1 MVVTACE
8 LAALQCA
15 ILARQSA
22 IGQERPLFDHIGM
35 TVIRPSELP
44 QSQRAAL
51 LASAGPARF
60 KHFIS
65 RAADC
70 KCLWGLRD
78 ATGWV
83 ALADD
88 TGVPGFPVWPHP
100 DYAQACATETW
111 AGSFPAEIDVHEF
124 TDEWLP
130 NMAEQEVLV
139 AVFPTPSMKGVWM
152 KPEEL
157 QRYLAEELRKYE

>member
-1 MVVTACE
+1 LLLGFNRVTSYAGFE
-8 LAALQCA
+8 KAGF
-15 ILARQSA
+15 
-22 IGQERPLFDHIGM
+22 GQERPLFDHLGM
-35 TVIRPSELP
+35 TVIPPSELP

-70 KCLWGLRD
+70 ERLWGLRD

-130 NMAEQEVLV
+130 NMAEQEVSV

-152 KPEEL
+152 KPEKL
-157 QRYLAEELRKYE
+157 QRYLAEELRRYE